1 MPKAKDLTLKKKKL
15 AKINEIA
22 SLIKQMVPD
31 RPELAEFWMSW
42 IINNKNAKAAYLQ
55 MRPNVTEESAKVM
68 GSVYLSDL
76 TKINSNLIMASYGL
90 DADLYLSQLYDGIKA
105 DKWNDFT
112 GEREPDHKTRKAYHD
127 KLGIALGIESNQP
140 QVAVQI
146 NYQQVVKKEME
157 EFSD

>member
-1 MPKAKDLTLKKKKL
+1 MGKARKLTVRSRDKLK
-15 AKINEIA
+15 KINEIA
-22 SLIKQMVPD
+22 KLITEMVPE
-31 RPELAEFWMSW
+31 RPELAEFWTLW
-42 IINNKNAKAAYLQ
+42 IMNEKNAKKAYLQ
-55 MRPNVTEESAKVM
+55 MRPNVTEESAKVQ

-76 TKINSNLIMASYGL
+76 TKLNPSLIMSSYGL
-90 DADLYLSQLYDGIKA
+90 DADLYLTQLHDGVKA

-146 NYQQVVKKEME
+146 NNVIASKKKEY
-157 EFSD
+157 DL